1 MTTVRRFG
9 NLRLAIFVDH
19 NPPHFHV
26 LGPDCSAVVNL
37 RTFEVMEGNR
47 EAAEIAHVLIWA
59 KANAGSLWRVWRA
72 LNE

>member
-1 MTTVRRFG
+1 MTTYLVTWE
-9 NLRLAIFVDH
+9 IEVDAE
-19 NPPHFHV
+19 
-26 LGPDCSAVVNL
+26 SA
-37 RTFEVMEGNR
+37 R